1 MSVFMKEAVYKEIIK
16 SRFMAGAAKAINLVS
31 GCLNCYNF
39 KRSKCYRE
47 PHEVNSGDVIEI
59 FSNYATLPSEDFKD
73 IVGIG
78 GCLGRQQDEFYSLNT
93 RVDNYCSLIVY
104 LKYLYLNLLEGIDV
118 VCMDYE
124 TDDTCLS
131 NSFLFIEDKVLYS
144 ISFEIVENK
153 WDCDFVS
160 TTIAAFN
167 AEHSEAAEEYY
178 NELKRCRAIAES
190 FYIENY
196 MDL

>member
-1 MSVFMKEAVYKEIIK
+1 MQPKQSAW
-16 SRFMAGAAKAINLVS
+16 S

-39 KRSKCYRE
+39 KRNKCIKE

-59 FSNYATLPSEDFKD
+59 FSDYATLPSEDFKD
-73 IVGIG
+73 LVGTG
-78 GCLGRQQDEFYSLNT
+78 SCPGRQDEFYGLST
-93 RVDNYCSLIVY
+93 KVDNYCSLIVY
-104 LKYLYLNLLEGIDV
+104 LKYLYLKLLEGIDV

-124 TDDTCLS
+124 TEDTCLS
-131 NSFLFIEDKVLYS
+131 NSFLFIEDGVLYS
-144 ISFEIVENK
+144 ISFEIVENE

-178 NELKRCRAIAES
+178 DKLKRCQTIAES

>member
-1 MSVFMKEAVYKEIIK
+1 VSAFIKEAVCKEIIK
-16 SRFMAGAAKAINLVS
+16 SRFLAGAAKAISLVS

-39 KRSKCYRE
+39 KRSKCFRE
-47 PHEVNSGDVIEI
+47 PHEINSGDVIEI

-78 GCLGRQQDEFYSLNT
+78 GCPGRQDEFYGLST
-93 RVDNYCSLIVY
+93 KVDNYCSLIVY
-104 LKYLYLNLLEGIDV
+104 LKYLYLKLLEGIDV
-118 VCMDYE
+118 VCMGYE

-131 NSFLFIEDKVLYS
+131 NSFLFIEDGVLYS
-144 ISFEIVENK
+144 ISFEIVENE
-153 WDCDFVS
+153 WDCNFVS

-167 AEHSEAAEEYY
+167 AEHSEAAGEYY
-178 NELKRCRAIAES
+178 GELERCQTIAES

>member
-1 MSVFMKEAVYKEIIK
+1 MSAFMKETVCKEIIK
-16 SRFMAGAAKAINLVS
+16 SRFMAGAAKAISLVS

-59 FSNYATLPSEDFKD
+59 FSNYSSLPSEDFKD

-78 GCLGRQQDEFYSLNT
+78 GCADRQDEFYGLST
-93 RVDNYCSLIVY
+93 KVDNYCFLIVC
-104 LKYLYLNLLEGIDV
+104 LKYLYLKLLEGIDV

-124 TDDTCLS
+124 TDGTCIS
-131 NSFLFIEDKVLYS
+131 NSFLLIEDGVLYS
-144 ISFEIVENK
+144 ISFEILESE
-153 WDCDFVS
+153 WDCNFVS
-160 TTIAAFN
+160 TIIGAFN
-167 AEHSEAAEEYY
+167 VEHSEAAEEYY
-178 NELKRCRAIAES
+178 DELKRCQAIAES